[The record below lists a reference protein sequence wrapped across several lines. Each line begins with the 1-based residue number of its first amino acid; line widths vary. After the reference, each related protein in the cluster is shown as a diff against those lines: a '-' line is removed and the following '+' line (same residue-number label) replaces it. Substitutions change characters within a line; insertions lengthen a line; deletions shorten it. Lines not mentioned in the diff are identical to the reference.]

1 MILKTLKGTIKLFLS
16 KTIPF
21 SSPSHPQD
29 LSRSFATCD
38 RCLRPIAAISS
49 SPLLSL
55 RFATV
60 VGKFTHD
67 SFKLYLNSF
76 KFAHY
81 IRTSLYIWYG
91 DIRVLPSSCIEHFW
105 QHKGSIMGKKSS
117 SIWWTVWASA
127 VWGIWLHRN
136 DQLYNDKPID
146 SGIVLDTIFPGA
158 WSWCKIFVK
167 DFDASLYA
175 WNVNPREWLMQLE

>member
-60 VGKFTHD
+60 VGTKSIHKPNNLRH
-67 SFKLYLNSF
+67 SPG
-76 KFAHY
+76 
-81 IRTSLYIWYG
+81 R
-91 DIRVLPSSCIEHFW
+91 HFW

>member
-1 MILKTLKGTIKLFLS
+1 MQTTDHLEKRHIVPVEANLNCILCNECIESSHHLLFE
-16 KTIPF
+16 
-21 SSPSHPQD
+21 
-29 LSRSFATCD
+29 SR
-38 RCLRPIAAISS
+38 
-49 SPLLSL
+49 
-55 RFATV
+55 
-60 VGKFTHD
+60 
-67 SFKLYLNSF
+67 
-76 KFAHY
+76 FAHY
-81 IRTSLYIWYG
+81 IRTSRYIWYG

-175 WNVNPREWLMQLE
+175 WNINPREWLMQLE